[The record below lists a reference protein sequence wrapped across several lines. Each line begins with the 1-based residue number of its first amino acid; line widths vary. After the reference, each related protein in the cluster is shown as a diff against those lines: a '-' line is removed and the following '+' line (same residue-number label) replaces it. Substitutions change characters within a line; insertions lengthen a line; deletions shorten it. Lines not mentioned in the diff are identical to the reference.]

1 MYTQGFIIYGRK
13 YHITPPAAMPRVA
26 SLVCKPQREPRSRRR
41 KQTVVNAMME
51 LPDNPPKVDI
61 RKDIYETLPNT
72 AELLDTWDTIN
83 ADKIAN
89 DVVSGL
95 SKALQQRQHHAIEAL
110 FAEPSCHWK
119 DTLSFTA
126 HIRTFNGKG
135 VIASALLELFA
146 LREAQGFQFQ
156 KAQVLSAT
164 SELVSTG
171 KQPSV
176 S

>member
-1 MYTQGFIIYGRK
+1 MVDAI
-13 YHITPPAAMPRVA
+13 
-26 SLVCKPQREPRSRRR
+26 
-41 KQTVVNAMME
+41 ME

-61 RKDIYETLPNT
+61 RKEVYETLPNT
-72 AELLDTWDTIN
+72 AELLDNWDTVN

-89 DVVSGL
+89 DVGSGL
-95 SKALQQRQHHAIEAL
+95 SNTLQQGQHHAIEAF

-126 HIRTFNGKG
+126 HIRTFIGRG

-146 LREAQGFQFQ
+146 LRKAQSFQFE

-164 SELVSTG
+164 SELVSAE
-171 KQPSV
+171 KRSLWPLSRC
-176 S
+176 